1 PGTNSFTDADPLLGT
16 IKSTSFGAIGAMI
29 NFAVAYIVSSMT
41 KPIPQEIK
49 DLVESVR
56 IPRGAGDAVDH

>member
-1 PGTNSFTDADPLLGT
+1 
-16 IKSTSFGAIGAMI
+16 
-29 NFAVAYIVSSMT
+29 MT